1 MEFRSVLKFQ
11 DDLTLIL
18 IVTAFILFCG
28 EMMDISHNG
37 GMIVLKHVV
46 STSKEFS

>member
-1 MEFRSVLKFQ
+1 M
-11 DDLTLIL
+11 
-18 IVTAFILFCG
+18 VTAFILFYG
-28 EMMDISHNG
+28 EMMDISHSG